1 MLRHRRRIDGREASR
16 KRATPFRP
24 RLVVMAKAPVAGAA
38 KTRLAREIGVAAA
51 TRFARQATAALL
63 QRVALDPRW
72 QTILAVSPDA
82 SVASRCWPRGVARI
96 GQGRGDLGRRMQR
109 LFQRMPPGPA
119 IIVGT

>member
-1 MLRHRRRIDGREASR
+1 MPRRRDTTKKAPRRCA
-16 KRATPFRP
+16 APFRC

-63 QRVALDPRW
+63 QRVARDPRW

-82 SVASRCWPRGVARI
+82 AVAARCWPRGIARMS
-96 GQGRGDLGRRMQR
+96 QGRGDLGRRMQR
-109 LFQRMPPGPA
+109 IMKRMP
-119 IIVGT
+119 